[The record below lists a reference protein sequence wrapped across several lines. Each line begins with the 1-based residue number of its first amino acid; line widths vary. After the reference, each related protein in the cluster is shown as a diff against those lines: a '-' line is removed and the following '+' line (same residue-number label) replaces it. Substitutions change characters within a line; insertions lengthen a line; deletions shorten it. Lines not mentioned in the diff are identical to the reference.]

1 MSNVYAASRARRA
14 DAATQAGAD
23 ASRGRLVYTV
33 QVSCLLCGRPVAE
46 LVSDSWP
53 LPSEVTI
60 RPVGAMPQSG
70 VGWRDLRCE
79 VCGGNTWLGDVETEW
94 VHPPVDWSSIRP
106 RVGRPP
112 KRLAQAL
119 SRAQGPAGPLADG
132 RSLLTDGPLAD
143 SGPLTSGGLFADDW
157 LAPPLSSSDR
167 APAGR
172 RLPSWR
178 APRCPPRPAQRAGPG
193 P

>member
-1 MSNVYAASRARRA
+1 MTDVATRDMYAGSRARSAETPSRG
-14 DAATQAGAD
+14 TD

-33 QVSCLLCGRPVAE
+33 QVSCLLCGRAVAE
-46 LVSDSWP
+46 LVSGSWP
-53 LPSEVTI
+53 LPSDVTI
-60 RPVGAMPQSG
+60 RPVGAMPQAG

-79 VCGGNTWLGDVETEW
+79 VCGGNTWLGDVETQW

-119 SRAQGPAGPLADG
+119 TGPVAP
-132 RSLLTDGPLAD
+132 
-143 SGPLTSGGLFADDW
+143 GGQLVDDW
-157 LAPPLSSSDR
+157 LAPEPSPTGR
-167 APAGR
+167 TQAGR
-172 RLPSWR
+172 RIRSWR
-178 APRCPPRPAQRAGPG
+178 APRCPPGAARRAGPG